1 MLQTAVTD
9 GDRGEA
15 RAQRRVRG
23 QGPKSL
29 ARRLI
34 LVVLASTAA
43 ALLVACAAL
52 LYYDSRVYHHALVDD
67 VSTQAQIVGQASAAA
82 LLFDDVKAARENLG
96 LLKSK
101 PGIVAGAL
109 YNARGALFATYTT
122 PAAAGEQF
130 PKLSETDGARIEAA
144 HLVLFRRIIENNEVL
159 GTVYLK
165 AEYRLAEH
173 VRNYLAIIG
182 VVLAVGLLVAFGISL
197 WLQSTIS
204 TPVLAMHNI
213 AREVV
218 EKRDFS
224 LRATKTTDD
233 EIGYLADAFNDML
246 SEIQRRAEAL
256 ERSNETLGRAEEDLK
271 RLNAELEQRVIDRTT
286 QLEAANKELESFS
299 YSVSHDLRAPVR
311 AIAGFSKMLAETHEG
326 QLDDEGKRKL
336 GIVRSEAARMGA
348 LIDDLLAFSRLG
360 RQSIQ
365 LAAVDMEELV
375 VRNFEALKGQHQGA
389 EPELHLG
396 HLPQATGDRS
406 LLAQVWVNLISNA
419 IKFSSK
425 KEKPV
430 IEVSAVSNETEHTYF
445 VRDNGAGFDPRFGA
459 KLFGV
464 FQRLHDASDFPGTGV
479 GLALVQRI
487 VTRHGGRVWAEGEPG
502 VGATFYFTL
511 PRESGDGAVR
521 AD

>member
-1 MLQTAVTD
+1 MLRTAL
-9 GDRGEA
+9 GDDRDKA
-15 RAQRRVRG
+15 SAQRKVTG
-23 QGPKSL
+23 QGKRSI
-29 ARRLI
+29 ARRVV

-43 ALLVACAAL
+43 ALLVASAAL
-52 LYYDSRVYHHALVDD
+52 LAYDSRVYHNAVIAD
-67 VSTQAQIVGQASAAA
+67 VSTQAQIVGQVSAAA
-82 LLFDDVKAARENLG
+82 LLFDDVKAARENLVV
-96 LLKSK
+96 LKSK
-101 PGIVAGAL
+101 PGIVAGAV
-109 YNARGALFATYTT
+109 YNAKGATFATYSGRPGTS
-122 PAAAGEQF
+122 EQF
-130 PKLSETDGARIEAA
+130 PTLPEPDVTRIEDG
-144 HLVLFRRIIENNEVL
+144 HVIVFRRIVENNEVL
-159 GTVYLK
+159 GAVYLK
-165 AEYRLAEH
+165 AEYRLGEH

-182 VVLAVGLLVAFGISL
+182 AVLAVGLLVALAIST
-197 WLQSTIS
+197 WLQRTIS
-204 TPVLAMHNI
+204 APMLAIRDI

-233 EIGYLADAFNDML
+233 EIGFLADAFNDML
-246 SEIQRRAEAL
+246 TEIQRRAEAL
-256 ERSNETLGRAEEDLK
+256 ERSNETLARAEEDLTK
-271 RLNAELEQRVIDRTT
+271 LNADLEQRVMDRTT

-311 AIAGFSKMLAETHEG
+311 AIAGFSKMLAESHDK

-365 LAAVDMEELV
+365 AGPVDMTELV
-375 VRNFEALKGQHQGA
+375 RRNFETLKTQHQGS
-389 EPELHLG
+389 EPELRLG
-396 HLPQATGDRS
+396 HLPPALGDRS
-406 LLAQVWVNLISNA
+406 LLAQVWVNLVSNA

-430 IEVSAVSNETEHTYF
+430 IEVSAVSNAEEHTYF

-464 FQRLHDASDFPGTGV
+464 FQRLHDSSEFPGTGV

-487 VTRHGGRVWAEGEPG
+487 ISRHGGRVWAEGEPG

-511 PRESGDGAVR
+511 PRKNGDGKVR